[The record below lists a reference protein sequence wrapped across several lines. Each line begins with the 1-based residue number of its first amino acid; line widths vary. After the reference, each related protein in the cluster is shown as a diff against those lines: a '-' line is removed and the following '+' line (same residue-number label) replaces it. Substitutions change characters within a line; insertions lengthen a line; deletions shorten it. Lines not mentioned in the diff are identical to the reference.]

1 MFIRLKINK
10 SGSKSVML
18 VHGERTPGK
27 KHVLCVCFKKER
39 GEQFIA
45 KKDLRINF
53 RIRAKEI
60 RVVGEEGEQLG
71 VMTVPDALKKAE
83 DAGLDLVEVAPTANP
98 PVCRIIDYSK
108 YKYEQEKR
116 EKEARKKQRT
126 VHIKE
131 IRLSPKIGEHDYLF
145 KLKNLEEFLKRGD
158 KVKITMMFKGREM
171 THVDLGRRILDR
183 LSSDISSI
191 GEIEESPRL
200 EGRFINMVIR
210 AK

>member
-1 MFIRLKINK
+1 M
-10 SGSKSVML
+10 
-18 VHGERTPGK
+18 
-27 KHVLCVCFKKER
+27 
-39 GEQFIA
+39 FIA
-45 KKDLRINF
+45 KKDLRINY

-71 VMTVPDALKKAE
+71 VMTVQDALKKAE
-83 DAGLDLVEVAPTANP
+83 EAGLDLVEVAPTANP

-131 IRLSPKIGEHDYLF
+131 IRLGPKIGEHDYLF

-171 THVDLGRRILDR
+171 THIDLGRRILDR

-200 EGRFINMVIR
+200 EGRFINMIIR

>member
-1 MFIRLKINK
+1 MTTVDAVK
-10 SGSKSVML
+10 
-18 VHGERTPGK
+18 
-27 KHVLCVCFKKER
+27 
-39 GEQFIA
+39 
-45 KKDLRINF
+45 
-53 RIRAKEI
+53 RA
-60 RVVGEEGEQLG
+60 EE
-71 VMTVPDALKKAE
+71 
-83 DAGLDLVEVAPTANP
+83 AGLELVEVAPTAVP

-108 YKYEQEKR
+108 YKYEQEKK
-116 EKEARKKQRT
+116 EKEARKKQKV

-131 IRLSPKIGEHDYLF
+131 IRLGPKIGEHDYRF
-145 KLKNLEEFLKRGD
+145 KLRNLEEFLKRGD

-171 THVDLGRRILDR
+171 THMDLGRKILDR